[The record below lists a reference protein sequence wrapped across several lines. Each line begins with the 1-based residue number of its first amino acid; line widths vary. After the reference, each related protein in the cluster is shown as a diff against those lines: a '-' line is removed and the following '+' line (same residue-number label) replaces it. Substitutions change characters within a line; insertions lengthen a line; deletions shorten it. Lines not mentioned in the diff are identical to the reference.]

1 MLNLN
6 SGLISRYCTVHVMTT
21 MLLSVICYLRV
32 NVDIDVPLFLP
43 IYGQRRQYDLRKIAL
58 REVREGFRMSGQMN
72 FDSGW
77 EVGYWLSDVVTA
89 RASWDPKMPP
99 VDKEGLENAVV
110 VDDEDDQWEVFAHSL
125 YPATK
130 IFGDH
135 YGPQLVAL
143 LVNLTRIQSEVLIHG
158 IVRGVPS
165 PDIHKLSGIAYLS
178 GRDTWFEVPR
188 LFGLHQTQPD
198 SVGLKEATDPHWPH
212 AQLLLQ
218 EMHDLFTDVSAQM
231 DLLYEEVVAYA
242 SSSTAS
248 ALNGQADQHPY
259 TRIRFQINDAAL
271 NILYEFKDFTKLLAL
286 RSSQLRLLYQ
296 SKDPQTVDD
305 SLKVSEL
312 QKQSRS
318 ILQTATEIVQRR
330 EQYYRTPWQRIAEW
344 RDNPTVYRFTY
355 LWAVHSL
362 YYWWRDQGLAEQGSF
377 QAEHSP
383 CYLNRM
389 DTSEVAL
396 GWGKTTLE
404 VFRTIINRYTPFS
417 AGSPLEIVNCLS
429 PPSEGYQFPRDLYSF
444 D

>member
-1 MLNLN
+1 
-6 SGLISRYCTVHVMTT
+6 LI
-21 MLLSVICYLRV
+21 RV

-43 IYGQRRQYDLRKIAL
+43 VYGQRRQYDLRKIAM
-58 REVREGFRMSGQMN
+58 REVREGFRMNGQMN

-89 RASWDPKMPP
+89 RASWDPQMPSIDIDSKKRRSS
-99 VDKEGLENAVV
+99 VAIDNVV
-110 VDDEDDQWEVFAHSL
+110 DDQWEVFAHSL
-125 YPATK
+125 LPTTK

-135 YGPQLVAL
+135 FGPQLGDL

-158 IVRGVPS
+158 VVRGVPS
-165 PDIHKLSGIAYLS
+165 TDIRKLSGIAYLS

-198 SVGLKEATDPHWPH
+198 SVGLREASDPHWPH
-212 AQLLLQ
+212 VQLLLQ
-218 EMHDLFTDVSAQM
+218 EMHDLFTDLSIQM
-231 DLLYEEVVAYA
+231 DLLYEDVVQYA
-242 SSSTAS
+242 VD
-248 ALNGQADQHPY
+248 GGGVDHHQH
-259 TRIRFQINDAAL
+259 THSFQINDAAL
-271 NILYEFKDFTKLLAL
+271 NILYEIKDCTKLLAL

-296 SKDPQTVDD
+296 SKDPRIVDD
-305 SLKVSEL
+305 SLKVSDL
-312 QKQSRS
+312 QKQSRNT
-318 ILQTATEIVQRR
+318 LQLATEIVQRR

-344 RDNPTVYRFTY
+344 RENPTVYRFTY

-396 GWGKTTLE
+396 GWGKHTLE

-429 PPSEGYQFPRDLYSF
+429 PPREGYQFPRDLYSF